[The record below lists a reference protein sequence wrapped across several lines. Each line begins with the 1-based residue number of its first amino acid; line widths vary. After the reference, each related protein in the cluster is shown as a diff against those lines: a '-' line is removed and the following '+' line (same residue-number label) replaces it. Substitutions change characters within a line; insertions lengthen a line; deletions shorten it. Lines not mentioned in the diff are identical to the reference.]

1 VRPRLFLLK
10 GFTMPKVWIA
20 DKMSPR
26 AVEVF
31 RLRGIDV
38 DYKPGLSPQEQQK
51 IIAEYDAIAVRSS
64 TKLKGALLKAAD
76 RLKVI
81 GRAGIGVDNI
91 DVDACSR
98 RGIVVMNTPF
108 GNTITTA
115 ELAISHI
122 LAAARQIPQA
132 SASTKAGKWEKAR
145 FMGMELTGKK
155 AGVLGAGNIGAIV
168 CDRLK
173 GLHMQV
179 LVYDP
184 YISNER
190 AAAMGV
196 TKVDSLMDLV
206 AQVDVLTI
214 HIPLLD
220 STRNMVNAEVIANIK
235 PGAILVNCARGGI
248 VDEKALYEV
257 CKSGQLRAVGLDVF
271 AQEPARN
278 IPLFDL
284 ENVSCTPHIG
294 ASTNE
299 AQENVAVQ
307 IAEQIADYLL
317 MGIIGNA
324 VNVPSI
330 SEEEHKVLLPYLQLS
345 ERLGEFIGQI
355 MSPGYDHVHVHFEGH
370 VAGFNRKPMM
380 NAVMQG
386 LLSQSME
393 EVNAINASL
402 LARERGIDISEA
414 AREQSD
420 HFTTLIR
427 VEVEGDEGRR
437 CVSGT
442 VFDGVRPRIVSI
454 DSCEIEMAPAGRMI
468 FFENM
473 DRPGV
478 VAAIGSILASA
489 NINIAD
495 FRLGRR
501 PDKEAAI
508 SVVTVD
514 SRPDAKILKAL
525 RDLPDMLTVS
535 YVELTGL

>member
-1 VRPRLFLLK
+1 MPR
-10 GFTMPKVWIA
+10 VWIA
-20 DKMSPR
+20 DKMSQR
-26 AVEVF
+26 AIEVF
-31 RLRGIDV
+31 RMRGIDV
-38 DYKPGLSPQEQQK
+38 DYRPGLSPEEQK
-51 IIAEYDAIAVRSS
+51 EIIADYDGIAVRSS
-64 TKLKGALLKAAD
+64 TRLRGDLLERAE

-91 DVDACSR
+91 DVEACSR

-115 ELAISHI
+115 ELAVSHI
-122 LAAARQIPQA
+122 LSAARQIPLA
-132 SASTKAGKWEKAR
+132 NASTKAGKWEKSR

-155 AGVLGAGNIGAIV
+155 AGVVGAGNIGAIV

-173 GLHMQV
+173 GLHMRV

-190 AAAMGV
+190 ASAMGV
-196 TKVDSLMDLV
+196 TKVDSLEELV
-206 AQVDVLTI
+206 AQVDILTL
-214 HIPLLD
+214 HIPLLA
-220 STRNMVNAEVIANIK
+220 STRNLINADIIARMK
-235 PGAILVNCARGGI
+235 KGAILVNCSRGGI
-248 VDEKALYEV
+248 VDEKALYDA
-257 CKSGQLRAVGLDVF
+257 CKSGHLRAAALDVF
-271 AQEPARN
+271 AEEPARDN
-278 IPLFDL
+278 PLFELD
-284 ENVSCTPHIG
+284 NVYCTPHIG
-294 ASTNE
+294 ASTDE

-345 ERLGEFIGQI
+345 ERLGQFIGQI
-355 MSPGYDHVHVHFEGH
+355 MRPGYDRVTVHFEGH
-370 VAGFNRKPMM
+370 VSGLNRKPMM

-393 EVNAINASL
+393 EVNAVNASL
-402 LARERGIDISEA
+402 LAKERGIDMSEV

-427 VEVEGDEGRR
+427 LEVEGDEGKR

-442 VFDGVRPRIVSI
+442 VFDGTRPRLVSI
-454 DSCEIEMAPAGRMI
+454 DTCEIEMAPAGRMI
-468 FFENM
+468 FLENV

-478 VAAIGSILASA
+478 VAAIGTILANA

-501 PDKEAAI
+501 SDRETAI

-514 SRPDAKILKAL
+514 SKPDEHVLKKL
-525 RDLPDMLTVS
+525 RELPNMLTVH
-535 YVELTGL
+535 YVELAEL